1 MNKNDLRNLLE
12 DLRQGNVNTEAAMRK
27 ICASPSEDLLNGVNL
42 DQHRALRTGI
52 AEVVFAQGKTQP
64 RLTAALAR
72 LAEAHGAALASRVT
86 PEQGPLLMEHFASGP
101 YNPQYWPEARLFCL
115 GRDLGLNP
123 PWQGSGEVIVITA
136 GAADLACGLEALGAA
151 RFFGLNA
158 GLVPD
163 VGVAGLHR
171 LSPHLDNLFA
181 ARLHIVIAGM
191 EGALPGVIAG
201 LCGRPVIAVPTSIGY
216 GTGFGGAAA
225 LMSMLNS
232 CAAGLAVMNID
243 NGFGAAAFARKILR
257 PEE

>member
-1 MNKNDLRNLLE
+1 MDKSNLRALLE
-12 DLRQGNVNTEAAMRK
+12 DLRQGRIDSEDALRK

-42 DQHRALRTGI
+42 DHHRALRTGL
-52 AEVVFAQGKTQP
+52 AEVVFAQGKTMP
-64 RLTAALAR
+64 RLTSALAR
-72 LAEAHGAALASRVT
+72 LAEAHGAALASRVS
-86 PEQGPLLMEHFASGP
+86 PEQGPQLLTHFASGHLP
-101 YNPQYWPEARLFCL
+101 AEYWPEAGLFSL
-115 GRDLGLNP
+115 GRALDLSP
-123 PWQGSGEVIVITA
+123 PWRGSGEAIVITA

-151 RFFGLNA
+151 RFFGLEA
-158 GLVPD
+158 GLVSD

-181 ARLHIVIAGM
+181 ARLHIVVAGM

-216 GTGFGGAAA
+216 GTGLGGAAA

-243 NGFGAAAFARKILR
+243 NGFGAAAFAYKILH